1 MNSWILG
8 IVGIVFLGVMI
19 EIIMP
24 NGKINLFI
32 KSIFVLVFMY
42 VLMNPILK
50 LVKATGLDVSKIF
63 ITEGDDYLQ
72 HLKQEGKLKIENYLF
87 KNGVIGVVVEVDGY
101 STSNDFIVNK
111 IQVNISNLVINENVT
126 HINKYKLITGLIME
140 VINVSEENIVY
151 G

>member
-1 MNSWILG
+1 MGGWILG
-8 IVGIVFLGVMI
+8 IVGVVFLGVMFD
-19 EIIMP
+19 IIMP
-24 NGKINLFI
+24 NGKTNLFI

-63 ITEGDDYLQ
+63 IAEEDERLQ
-72 HLKQEGKLKIENYLF
+72 HLKQESKLKIENYLCE
-87 KNGVIGVVVEVDGY
+87 KGVDGVIVEVDGY
-101 STSNDFIVNK
+101 STSNDFIINK

-140 VINVSEENIVY
+140 VVNVSEEDVVY